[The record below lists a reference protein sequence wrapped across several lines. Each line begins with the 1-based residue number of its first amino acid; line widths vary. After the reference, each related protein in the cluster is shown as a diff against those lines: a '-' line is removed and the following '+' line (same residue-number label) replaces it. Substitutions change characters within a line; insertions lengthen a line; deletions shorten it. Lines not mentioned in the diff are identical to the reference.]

1 MATTANDFIQAY
13 LADERLGAIG
23 GFFRNNKLAKANA
36 KGLTGSFTSLAACAS
51 FQHSERPHL
60 FILPDKE
67 EAAYFLND
75 MERIIG
81 E

>member
-36 KGLTGSFTSLAACAS
+36 KGGAGAKGRLSRVLGGVSALLSIMLRSDNMGVTIADNCMAV
-51 FQHSERPHL
+51 
-60 FILPDKE
+60 
-67 EAAYFLND
+67 
-75 MERIIG
+75 
-81 E
+81 